1 MLCRMNNV
9 PLQWMK
15 KAGVLGVSGA
25 SALLAT
31 MLHAAGPDSTLVYPT
46 KPIRFL
52 VPYAPGAGTDTA
64 ARTLS
69 AKLAERWS
77 QQIIVDNR
85 SGASGALAVEAAV
98 NANPDGHT
106 IVLITNSQA
115 VGQASGVKVPYD
127 LTRDLQ
133 SVTQVLSV
141 FYVVYV
147 PTALPVK
154 SIRELVAH
162 AKAHPGKLNFG
173 SSGAGSLQHVGTELF
188 NQTAGIKLV
197 HVPYKGSAGM
207 ITGMLANEIQVG
219 MNSLFSVRPPVQAG
233 RLRWLATTAAK
244 RSPVVDLPT
253 VAESGVPGYEVE
265 QWYGIA
271 APVKVRKPVV
281 AALHAAFTQALQAT
295 EVVQRLTAD
304 GSALIGST
312 PEQFGDLIQSEIAK
326 WTKLVKAAN
335 IPMQ

>member
-1 MLCRMNNV
+1 MT
-9 PLQWMK
+9 
-15 KAGVLGVSGA
+15 KAGVLGVSCA
-25 SALLAT
+25 AALLAT
-31 MLHAAGPDSTLVYPT
+31 MLYAAQPDSTHTYPT

-69 AKLAERWS
+69 AKLTERWN

-127 LTRDLQ
+127 LTKDLQ
-133 SVTQVLSV
+133 SITQVLSV
-141 FYVVYV
+141 FYVVYI
-147 PTALPVK
+147 PPSLPVK
-154 SIRELVAH
+154 SIKELIAH
-162 AKAHPGKLNFG
+162 AKANPGKLNFG
-173 SSGAGSLQHVGTELF
+173 SSGAGSLQHIGTELF
-188 NQTAGIKLV
+188 NQMAGIKLV
-197 HVPYKGSAGM
+197 HVPYKGAAGM

-219 MNSLFSVRPPVQAG
+219 MNSLFSVRPQVQAG
-233 RLRWLATTAAK
+233 RLRWLAITAAK

-253 VAESGVPGYEVE
+253 VAEAGLPGYEVE

-271 APVKVRKPVV
+271 TPLKVRKPIV
-281 AALHAAFTQALQAT
+281 AALHAAFTESLQAR

-304 GSALIGST
+304 GSALVGST
-312 PEQFGDLIQSEIAK
+312 PEQFGDLIKSEIAK

-335 IPMQ
+335 IQMH